1 MEALS
6 SGASLDVVKT
16 LLKDYKELLD
26 AASKLKERDRA
37 VFERVERAA
46 VEVAAAL
53 TMMRTR
59 ALLDPLE
66 EREVEEAL
74 ASS

>member
-16 LLKDYKELLD
+16 LLKDYRELLD
-26 AASKLKERDRA
+26 AASKLKERDHA